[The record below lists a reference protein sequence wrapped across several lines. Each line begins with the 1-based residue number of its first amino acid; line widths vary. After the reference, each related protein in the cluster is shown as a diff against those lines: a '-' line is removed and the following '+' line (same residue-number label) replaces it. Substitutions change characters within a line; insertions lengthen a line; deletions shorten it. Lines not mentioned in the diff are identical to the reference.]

1 MARTRLIQAIHDAV
15 VEEMARDPK
24 VIVYGEDVELSIV
37 GDLRG
42 VHEQFGHDRIR
53 NTPISETT
61 LTGMAVGL
69 AAAGYHVV
77 VQMMFSNFFYTGM
90 DAIAN
95 QMSKL
100 RLMTGGQ
107 VELPITILATIGGGS
122 ANAAQHSDT
131 PYPMLMNLGGL
142 NVAVPA
148 TPADAKGLVK
158 TAIRS
163 KNPCFVLEP
172 NGRGGEFGEVPDG
185 EHLVPFGKAAVRR
198 EGGDVTV
205 VAIGRM
211 LKPALAAAAALEAE
225 GVSAEVL
232 DPRTLVPFDY
242 GAVLASVGEDRPPG
256 RRRRGPRVLL
266 GGQPDRRRGRRG
278 GLLPAEGPDPPGHDA
293 ERGHPVRPQR
303 RGARDPGRGPHHR
316 RRPPGARPEPE
327 GTRMTVRVRVKLPK
341 IGMTMEEATIV
352 RFCRQPG
359 EAFSKGDPLYEIETE
374 KISQEVEAT
383 GDGVMVEHAVP
394 EGSDVRVGELV
405 CVVETDGVP
414 G

>member
-1 MARTRLIQAIHDAV
+1 MARIRLIQAIHDAI
-15 VEEMARDPK
+15 VEEMTRDPK

-53 NTPISETT
+53 NTPICEAT

-77 VQMMFSNFFYTGM
+77 VQMMFSNFMYTGM
-90 DAIAN
+90 DSIGN

-107 VELPITILATIGGGS
+107 LELPITIIATIGGGS

-131 PYPMLMNLGGL
+131 AYPVLMNLGGL

-163 KNPCFVLEP
+163 RNPSFILEP
-172 NGRGGEFGEVPDG
+172 NGRGGELGDVPDG

-198 EGGDVTV
+198 EGDAATV

-211 LKPALAAAAALEAE
+211 LKPALAAATALESE
-225 GVSAEVL
+225 GVSVEVL
-232 DPRTLVPFDY
+232 DPRTLVPFDADRVLRSVKKT
-242 GAVLASVGEDRPPG
+242 GHLVVVDEARECCSAASQIAAVVAEKGFHWLQGPI
-256 RRRRGPRVLL
+256 RRVTTPNVAIPYAPNAEAHVIPDGPRIAAAVREAL
-266 GGQPDRRRGRRG
+266 GQKV
-278 GLLPAEGPDPPGHDA
+278 PA
-293 ERGHPVRPQR
+293 
-303 RGARDPGRGPHHR
+303 
-316 RRPPGARPEPE
+316 
-327 GTRMTVRVRVKLPK
+327 
-341 IGMTMEEATIV
+341 
-352 RFCRQPG
+352 
-359 EAFSKGDPLYEIETE
+359 
-374 KISQEVEAT
+374 
-383 GDGVMVEHAVP
+383 
-394 EGSDVRVGELV
+394 
-405 CVVETDGVP
+405 
-414 G
+414 

>member
-1 MARTRLIQAIHDAV
+1 MARIRLIQAIHDAI
-15 VEEMARDPK
+15 VEEMTRDPK

-53 NTPISETT
+53 NTPICEAT

-77 VQMMFSNFFYTGM
+77 VQMMFSNFMYTGM
-90 DAIAN
+90 DSIGN

-107 VELPITILATIGGGS
+107 MELPITIIATIGGGS

-131 PYPMLMNLGGL
+131 AYPVLMNLGGL

-163 KNPCFVLEP
+163 RNPSFILEP
-172 NGRGGEFGEVPDG
+172 NGRGGELGDVPDG

-198 EGGDVTV
+198 EGDAATV

-211 LKPALAAAAALEAE
+211 LKPALAAATALESE
-225 GVSAEVL
+225 GVSVEVL
-232 DPRTLVPFDY
+232 DPRTLVPFDADRVLRSVKKT
-242 GAVLASVGEDRPPG
+242 GHLVVVDEARECCSAASQIAAVVAEQGFHWLQGPI
-256 RRRRGPRVLL
+256 RRVTTPNVAIPYAPNAEAHVIPDGPRIAAAVREAL
-266 GGQPDRRRGRRG
+266 GQKV
-278 GLLPAEGPDPPGHDA
+278 
-293 ERGHPVRPQR
+293 PV
-303 RGARDPGRGPHHR
+303 
-316 RRPPGARPEPE
+316 
-327 GTRMTVRVRVKLPK
+327 
-341 IGMTMEEATIV
+341 
-352 RFCRQPG
+352 
-359 EAFSKGDPLYEIETE
+359 
-374 KISQEVEAT
+374 
-383 GDGVMVEHAVP
+383 
-394 EGSDVRVGELV
+394 
-405 CVVETDGVP
+405 
-414 G
+414 

>member
-15 VEEMARDPK
+15 VEEMARDPT

-77 VQMMFSNFFYTGM
+77 VQMMFANFFYTGM

-107 VELPITILATIGGGS
+107 VELPITVLATIGGGS

-148 TPADAKGLVK
+148 TAADAKGLVK

-163 KNPCFVLEP
+163 PNPCFVLEP

-185 EHLVPFGKAAVRR
+185 EHLVPFGQAAVRR
-198 EGGDVTV
+198 EGDAVTV

-211 LKPALAAAAALEAE
+211 LKPALAAAAALAGE
-225 GVSAEVL
+225 GVSVEVV

-242 GAVLASVGEDRPPG
+242 DGVLASVGKTG
-256 RRRRGPRVLL
+256 RLVVVDEARECCSAASQLAAVV
-266 GGQPDRRRGRRG
+266 
-278 GLLPAEGPDPPGHDA
+278 A
-293 ERGHPVRPQR
+293 ERGFSLLKGPIR
-303 RGARDPGRGPHHR
+303 RVTTPNVAIPYA
-316 RRPPGARPEPE
+316 PGA
-327 GTRMTVRVRVKLPK
+327 
-341 IGMTMEEATIV
+341 EAHVI
-352 RFCRQPG
+352 PG
-359 EAFSKGDPLYEIETE
+359 EARI
-374 KISQEVEAT
+374 AA
-383 GDGVMVEHAVP
+383 AVRQAL
-394 EGSDVRVGELV
+394 GQK
-405 CVVETDGVP
+405 VP
-414 G
+414 A

>member
-1 MARTRLIQAIHDAV
+1 MARIRLIQAIHDAI
-15 VEEMARDPK
+15 VEEMTRDPK

-53 NTPISETT
+53 NTPICEAT

-77 VQMMFSNFFYTGM
+77 VQMMFSNFMYTGM
-90 DAIAN
+90 DSIGN

-107 VELPITILATIGGGS
+107 LELPITIIATIGGGS

-131 PYPMLMNLGGL
+131 AYPVLMNLGGL

-163 KNPCFVLEP
+163 RNPSFILEP
-172 NGRGGEFGEVPDG
+172 NGRGGELGDVPDG

-198 EGGDVTV
+198 EGDAATV

-211 LKPALAAAAALEAE
+211 LKPALAAATALESE
-225 GVSAEVL
+225 GVSVEVL
-232 DPRTLVPFDY
+232 DPRTLVPFDADRVLRSVKKT
-242 GAVLASVGEDRPPG
+242 GHLVVVDEARECCSAASQIAAVVAEKGFHWLQGPI
-256 RRRRGPRVLL
+256 RRVTTPNVAIPYAPNAEAHVIPDGPRIAAAVREAL
-266 GGQPDRRRGRRG
+266 GQKV
-278 GLLPAEGPDPPGHDA
+278 
-293 ERGHPVRPQR
+293 PV
-303 RGARDPGRGPHHR
+303 
-316 RRPPGARPEPE
+316 
-327 GTRMTVRVRVKLPK
+327 
-341 IGMTMEEATIV
+341 
-352 RFCRQPG
+352 
-359 EAFSKGDPLYEIETE
+359 
-374 KISQEVEAT
+374 
-383 GDGVMVEHAVP
+383 
-394 EGSDVRVGELV
+394 
-405 CVVETDGVP
+405 
-414 G
+414 

>member
-1 MARTRLIQAIHDAV
+1 MARIRLIQAIHDAI
-15 VEEMARDPK
+15 VEEMTRDPK

-53 NTPISETT
+53 NTPICEAT

-77 VQMMFSNFFYTGM
+77 VQMMFSNFMYTGM
-90 DAIAN
+90 DSIGN

-107 VELPITILATIGGGS
+107 LELPITIIATVGGGS

-131 PYPMLMNLGGL
+131 AYPVLMNLGGL

-163 KNPCFVLEP
+163 RNPSFILEP
-172 NGRGGEFGEVPDG
+172 NGRGGELGEVPDG

-198 EGGDVTV
+198 EGDAATV

-211 LKPALAAAAALEAE
+211 LKPALAAATALESE
-225 GVSAEVL
+225 GKNVEVI
-232 DPRTLVPFDY
+232 DPRTLVPFDED
-242 GAVLASVGEDRPPG
+242 GVLRSVKKTGHLVVVDEARECCSAASQIAAVVAEKGFHWLQGPI
-256 RRRRGPRVLL
+256 RRVTTPNVAIPYAPNAEAHVIPDGPRIAAAVREAL
-266 GGQPDRRRGRRG
+266 GQKV
-278 GLLPAEGPDPPGHDA
+278 
-293 ERGHPVRPQR
+293 PV
-303 RGARDPGRGPHHR
+303 
-316 RRPPGARPEPE
+316 
-327 GTRMTVRVRVKLPK
+327 
-341 IGMTMEEATIV
+341 
-352 RFCRQPG
+352 
-359 EAFSKGDPLYEIETE
+359 
-374 KISQEVEAT
+374 
-383 GDGVMVEHAVP
+383 
-394 EGSDVRVGELV
+394 
-405 CVVETDGVP
+405 
-414 G
+414 

>member
-1 MARTRLIQAIHDAV
+1 VARTRLIQAIHDAV
-15 VEEMARDPK
+15 VEEMDRDPK

-42 VHEQFGHDRIR
+42 VHERFGHDRIR

-77 VQMMFSNFFYTGM
+77 VQMMFANFFYTGM

-107 VELPITILATIGGGS
+107 VELPITVLATIGGGS

-148 TPADAKGLVK
+148 TAADAKGLVK

-172 NGRGGEFGEVPDG
+172 NGRGRGGELGEVPDG
-185 EHLVPFGKAAVRR
+185 EHLVSFGKAAVRR
-198 EGGDVTV
+198 EGDAATV

-211 LKPALAAAAALEAE
+211 LKPALAAAATLEAE
-225 GVSAEVL
+225 GVSVEVL

-242 GAVLASVGEDRPPG
+242 GAVLASVGKTGHLVVVDEARECCSAASQIAAVVAEQGFSLLKGPI
-256 RRRRGPRVLL
+256 RRVTTPNVAI
-266 GGQPDRRRGRRG
+266 PYA
-278 GLLPAEGPDPPGHDA
+278 PNAEAH
-293 ERGHPVRPQR
+293 V
-303 RGARDPGRGPHHR
+303 
-316 RRPPGARPEPE
+316 
-327 GTRMTVRVRVKLPK
+327 
-341 IGMTMEEATIV
+341 I
-352 RFCRQPG
+352 PG
-359 EAFSKGDPLYEIETE
+359 EARIAAAVRQALGQ
-374 KISQEVEAT
+374 SQP
-383 GDGVMVEHAVP
+383 VP
-394 EGSDVRVGELV
+394 A
-405 CVVETDGVP
+405 
-414 G
+414 

>member
-1 MARTRLIQAIHDAV
+1 
-15 VEEMARDPK
+15 
-24 VIVYGEDVELSIV
+24 
-37 GDLRG
+37 
-42 VHEQFGHDRIR
+42 
-53 NTPISETT
+53 
-61 LTGMAVGL
+61 
-69 AAAGYHVV
+69 
-77 VQMMFSNFFYTGM
+77 M

-107 VELPITILATIGGGS
+107 VELPITVIATIGGGS

-172 NGRGGEFGEVPDG
+172 NGRGGESGEVPEG

-198 EGGDVTV
+198 EGDAVTV

-242 GAVLASVGEDRPPG
+242 AAVLASVGKTGHLVVVDEARECCSAASQIAAVVAEQGFSLLKGPI
-256 RRRRGPRVLL
+256 RRVTTPNVAI
-266 GGQPDRRRGRRG
+266 PYA
-278 GLLPAEGPDPPGHDA
+278 PE
-293 ERGHPVRPQR
+293 R

-316 RRPPGARPEPE
+316 RRAPGARPEPE
-327 GTRMTVRVRVKLPK
+327 GACMTVRVRVKLPK

-359 EAFSKGDPLYEIETE
+359 EAFRKGDPLYEIETE

>member
-1 MARTRLIQAIHDAV
+1 MARIRLIQAIHDAI
-15 VEEMARDPK
+15 VEEMTRDPK

-53 NTPISETT
+53 NTPICEAT

-77 VQMMFSNFFYTGM
+77 VQMMFSNFMYTGM
-90 DAIAN
+90 DSIGN

-107 VELPITILATIGGGS
+107 LELPITIIATVGGGS

-131 PYPMLMNLGGL
+131 AYPVLMNLGGL

-163 KNPCFVLEP
+163 RNPSFILEP
-172 NGRGGEFGEVPDG
+172 NGRGGELGDVPDG

-198 EGGDVTV
+198 EGDAATV

-211 LKPALAAAAALEAE
+211 LKPALAAATALESE
-225 GVSAEVL
+225 GVSVEVL
-232 DPRTLVPFDY
+232 DPRTLVPFDADRVLRSVKKT
-242 GAVLASVGEDRPPG
+242 GHLVVVDEARECCSAASQIAAVVAEKGFHWLQGPI
-256 RRRRGPRVLL
+256 RRVTTPNVAIPYAPNAEAHVIPDGPRIAAAVREAL
-266 GGQPDRRRGRRG
+266 GQKV
-278 GLLPAEGPDPPGHDA
+278 
-293 ERGHPVRPQR
+293 PV
-303 RGARDPGRGPHHR
+303 
-316 RRPPGARPEPE
+316 
-327 GTRMTVRVRVKLPK
+327 
-341 IGMTMEEATIV
+341 
-352 RFCRQPG
+352 
-359 EAFSKGDPLYEIETE
+359 
-374 KISQEVEAT
+374 
-383 GDGVMVEHAVP
+383 
-394 EGSDVRVGELV
+394 
-405 CVVETDGVP
+405 
-414 G
+414 

>member
-1 MARTRLIQAIHDAV
+1 MARIRLIQAIHDAI
-15 VEEMARDPK
+15 VEEMTRDPK

-53 NTPISETT
+53 NTPICEAT

-77 VQMMFSNFFYTGM
+77 VQMMFSNFMYTGM
-90 DAIAN
+90 DSIGN

-107 VELPITILATIGGGS
+107 LELPITIIATIGGGS

-131 PYPMLMNLGGL
+131 AYPVLMNLGGL

-163 KNPCFVLEP
+163 RNPSFILEP
-172 NGRGGEFGEVPDG
+172 NGRGGELGDVPDG

-198 EGGDVTV
+198 EGDAATV

-211 LKPALAAAAALEAE
+211 LKPALAAATALESE
-225 GVSAEVL
+225 GVSVEVL
-232 DPRTLVPFDY
+232 DPRTLVPFDADRVLRSVKKT
-242 GAVLASVGEDRPPG
+242 GHLVVVDEARECCSAASQIAAVVAEQGFHWLQGPI
-256 RRRRGPRVLL
+256 RRVTTPNVAIPYAPNAEAHVIPDGPRIAAAVREAL
-266 GGQPDRRRGRRG
+266 GQKV
-278 GLLPAEGPDPPGHDA
+278 
-293 ERGHPVRPQR
+293 PV
-303 RGARDPGRGPHHR
+303 
-316 RRPPGARPEPE
+316 
-327 GTRMTVRVRVKLPK
+327 
-341 IGMTMEEATIV
+341 
-352 RFCRQPG
+352 
-359 EAFSKGDPLYEIETE
+359 
-374 KISQEVEAT
+374 
-383 GDGVMVEHAVP
+383 
-394 EGSDVRVGELV
+394 
-405 CVVETDGVP
+405 
-414 G
+414 

>member
-1 MARTRLIQAIHDAV
+1 MARIRLIQAIHDAI
-15 VEEMARDPK
+15 VEEMTRDPK

-53 NTPISETT
+53 NTPICEAT

-77 VQMMFSNFFYTGM
+77 VQMMFSNFMYTGM
-90 DAIAN
+90 DSIGN

-107 VELPITILATIGGGS
+107 LELPITIIATVGGGS

-131 PYPMLMNLGGL
+131 AYPMLMNLGGL

-163 KNPCFVLEP
+163 RNPSFILEP
-172 NGRGGEFGEVPDG
+172 NGRGGELGDVPDG

-198 EGGDVTV
+198 EGDAATV

-211 LKPALAAAAALEAE
+211 LKPALAAATALESE
-225 GVSAEVL
+225 GVSVEVL
-232 DPRTLVPFDY
+232 DPRTLVPFDADRVLRSVKKT
-242 GAVLASVGEDRPPG
+242 GHLVVVDEARECCSAASQIAAVVAEQGFHWLQGPI
-256 RRRRGPRVLL
+256 RRVTTPNVAIPYAPNAEAHVIPDGPRIAAAVREAL
-266 GGQPDRRRGRRG
+266 GQKV
-278 GLLPAEGPDPPGHDA
+278 
-293 ERGHPVRPQR
+293 PV
-303 RGARDPGRGPHHR
+303 
-316 RRPPGARPEPE
+316 
-327 GTRMTVRVRVKLPK
+327 
-341 IGMTMEEATIV
+341 
-352 RFCRQPG
+352 
-359 EAFSKGDPLYEIETE
+359 
-374 KISQEVEAT
+374 
-383 GDGVMVEHAVP
+383 
-394 EGSDVRVGELV
+394 
-405 CVVETDGVP
+405 
-414 G
+414 

>member
-77 VQMMFSNFFYTGM
+77 VQMMFANFFYTGM

-107 VELPITILATIGGGS
+107 VELPITVLATIGGGS

-148 TPADAKGLVK
+148 TAADAKGLVK

-198 EGGDVTV
+198 EGDAVTV

-225 GVSAEVL
+225 GVSVEVL

-242 GAVLASVGEDRPPG
+242 GAVLDSVGKTGHLVVVDEARECCSAASQIAAVVAEEGFSLLKGPI
-256 RRRRGPRVLL
+256 RRVTTPNVAI
-266 GGQPDRRRGRRG
+266 PYA
-278 GLLPAEGPDPPGHDA
+278 PNAEAH
-293 ERGHPVRPQR
+293 V
-303 RGARDPGRGPHHR
+303 
-316 RRPPGARPEPE
+316 
-327 GTRMTVRVRVKLPK
+327 
-341 IGMTMEEATIV
+341 I
-352 RFCRQPG
+352 PG
-359 EAFSKGDPLYEIETE
+359 EARITAAVRQALGR
-374 KISQEVEAT
+374 SQK
-383 GDGVMVEHAVP
+383 VP
-394 EGSDVRVGELV
+394 A
-405 CVVETDGVP
+405 
-414 G
+414 